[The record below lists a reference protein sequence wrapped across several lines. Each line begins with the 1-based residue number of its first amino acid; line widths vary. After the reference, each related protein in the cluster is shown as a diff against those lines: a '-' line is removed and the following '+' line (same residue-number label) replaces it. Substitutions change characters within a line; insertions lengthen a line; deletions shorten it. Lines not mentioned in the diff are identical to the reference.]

1 MKKLDFN
8 QLEKISGNGS
18 GIMYGTCAALTIAC
32 LCSVFAAPIA
42 AGITGACIGAT
53 LMDEYQ
59 KK

>member
-42 AGITGACIGAT
+42 VGITSACLGAT
-53 LMDEYQ
+53 LMD
-59 KK
+59 